1 MTKATPSKFARV
13 LCHAAIVGILSMLL
27 ASTGFATSTVDSCT
41 TAYNNNAPARH
52 TCPLYDVS
60 VTGSGNC
67 FFRATCSGGSSGSP
81 NTSTSIAESSVS
93 SLRNC
98 NGRLSTSNPCPVN

>member
-13 LCHAAIVGILSMLL
+13 LCYAAIVGILSMLL
-27 ASTGFATSTVDSCT
+27 VSTGFATSTVESCT
-41 TAYNNNAPARH
+41 NAYNNNAPARH

-60 VTGSGNC
+60 VTTSGNC
-67 FFRATCSGGSSGSP
+67 FFRVTCSNGSNQSP
-81 NTSTSIAESSVS
+81 NSSTSIAESNVS

-98 NGRLSTSNPCPVN
+98 NGRLSTANPCPVN